1 MAKRIESILLIAL
14 VALAVACGGEKHAAT
29 STAPAKKTPAKL
41 PSVGE
46 AQRMIES
53 SSDFG
58 QLEFDSTAV
67 TLPMKKSAMN
77 KLQLENAKQLEAAG
91 WLKFNGDDV
100 ELTKGKGD
108 ARFNVRGNGFMDVV
122 PVAKKKLR
130 TVSNVRASADGADA
144 DVTWQWEPT
153 EVGTAFRS
161 GEVAKMFGT
170 EKRSVTTFIW
180 DGTNWSVLHIR

>member
-1 MAKRIESILLIAL
+1 MAKKTEAILLAILVSLAL
-14 VALAVACGGEKHAAT
+14 ACGGETHDAAPA
-29 STAPAKKTPAKL
+29 APAKKAPPKL
-41 PSVGE
+41 PTVAE
-46 AQRMIES
+46 AQQMIES

-77 KLQLENAKQLEAAG
+77 KLQLDDAKQLIAAG

-100 ELTKGKGD
+100 ELTKAKDD

-122 PVAKKKLR
+122 PVAKKKLES
-130 TVSNVRASADGADA
+130 VSNVRASADGADA

-153 EVGTAFRS
+153 EVGTSFKS
-161 GEVAKMFGT
+161 GGVAKMYGA
-170 EKRSVTTFIW
+170 EKHSVATFIW
-180 DGTNWSVLHIR
+180 DGTRWSVLHIR